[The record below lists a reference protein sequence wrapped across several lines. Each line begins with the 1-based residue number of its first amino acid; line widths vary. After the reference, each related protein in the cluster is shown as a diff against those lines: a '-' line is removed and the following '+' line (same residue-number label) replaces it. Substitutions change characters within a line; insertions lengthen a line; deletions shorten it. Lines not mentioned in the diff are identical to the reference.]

1 MRAAIKKEI
10 INQLVV
16 SGTEADR
23 IEVIEVVIHTTHPG
37 TDAVGLELHRLQ
49 ELLEASVSL
58 NMT

>member
-1 MRAAIKKEI
+1 MRAALKSSV
-10 INQLVV
+10 Q
-16 SGTEADR
+16 ADR
-23 IEVIEVVIHTTHPG
+23 IQVIEVVIHTTHPG